1 MVREVQPNEKIFD
14 AAGGDITNLSTVD
27 VLSKAYENLG
37 PSAGK
42 ALDDF
47 VQPFLSPI
55 ETAKSLYDLGSGIIS
70 LAIPGEQPSEKYARA
85 VGEYY
90 ANRYGSIENV
100 KQTAALDPVGLLL
113 DISTVLTLGGGAVAR
128 APSVAGQL
136 GRAVQSVEPL
146 AKAVD
151 AAKALPSSI
160 SNPRVLAA
168 ANALGQAATKAPD
181 VIEKF
186 GRAAQSVDPLA
197 GAIAAARKLPPS
209 VRNAPGRAVA
219 TLIGDVATRTG
230 ADSVL
235 QAYRA
240 GRTGGETLRAFQD
253 ALRGNA
259 PISEVVDQARM
270 AVRNLKTQKNRQY
283 QASKDKLTKD
293 KTILDF
299 DSIDAAIDKVNE
311 VGSFKGVDLE
321 PSAKQVKSNIKQIVD
336 DWKKLDPETYHTPM
350 GIDALKQ
357 KIRNSVG
364 DEPYGSQSR
373 FIADRVYNAV
383 SDRIKIEAPEYSKM
397 MRDYENAVSQIN
409 DIENTLSIK
418 PTANVDTS
426 VRKLQS
432 IFRNNANTDYGR
444 RAELGNVLEDAG
456 ARTLLPSLAGQSM
469 SSAVPR
475 GIAGSF
481 MPAAQMGAAALTQ
494 NPLPLAALPFQSPR
508 LMGEAASAAGRLAGA
523 VNRLGPRAPQAIGLG
538 LYQAGLLGDPNLI
551 D

>member
-1 MVREVQPNEKIFD
+1 MVREVQPSEKIFD
-14 AAGGDITNLSTVD
+14 DAGDDITNLSTVD

-136 GRAVQSVEPL
+136 GRA
-146 AKAVD
+146 
-151 AAKALPSSI
+151 
-160 SNPRVLAA
+160 
-168 ANALGQAATKAPD
+168 
-181 VIEKF
+181 
-186 GRAAQSVDPLA
+186 AQSVDPLA

-230 ADSVL
+230 ADSVR

-240 GRTGGETLRAFQD
+240 GRTGGETLQAFQD

-259 PISEVVDQARM
+259 PMSEVVDQAKM
-270 AVRNLKTQKNRQY
+270 EVRNLKIQKNRQY

-321 PSAKQVKSNIKQIVD
+321 PSAKQVKSDIKQIVD

-409 DIENTLSIK
+409 DIENTLSLK
-418 PTANVDTS
+418 PGANVDTS